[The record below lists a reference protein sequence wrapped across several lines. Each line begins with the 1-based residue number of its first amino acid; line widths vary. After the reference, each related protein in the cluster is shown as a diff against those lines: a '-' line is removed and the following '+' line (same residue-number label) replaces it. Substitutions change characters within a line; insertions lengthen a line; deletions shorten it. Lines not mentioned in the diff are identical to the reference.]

1 MTKEKHIVWVGGIP
15 NHFDKLIYAQIEQK
29 KWINKGYDDVIIETI
44 KKYNYENSR
53 NLFNR

>member
-1 MTKEKHIVWVGGIP
+1 MTKEKYIVWVGGIP

-44 KKYNYENSR
+44 KK
-53 NLFNR
+53 